1 MDQEKTIG
9 GLESDLTNMRTNYF
23 QLKENTENVEVL
35 KTKLE
40 SELEAVKEEKK
51 MLNDQME
58 EKEKR
63 LLQELEQISAERDK
77 ISENYIKVSNEHG
90 IVCTDLN
97 IKTSEIANLRKTLED
112 KENEIE
118 DLRSMLPKQPK
129 KPPKPPL
136 P

>member
-1 MDQEKTIG
+1 
-9 GLESDLTNMRTNYF
+9 
-23 QLKENTENVEVL
+23 
-35 KTKLE
+35 
-40 SELEAVKEEKK
+40 
-51 MLNDQME
+51 ME